1 MVDSLLDGVPGLGE
15 LRRKALVKHFGS
27 LKKLREAEVGDIA
40 LVPGIG
46 AKTAAAVKA
55 ALAAQEPGEA
65 INTATGE
72 VHPT

>member
-46 AKTAAAVKA
+46 AKTAEAVKA
-55 ALAAQEPGEA
+55 ALDARPAGEA
-65 INTATGE
+65 LNTATGE
-72 VHPT
+72 INQT